1 MGTRVAVDI
10 GGTFTDL
17 VHLDGDEIGLAK
29 ASTTPGRFEA
39 GVMATV
45 AQAQLRDVEFLAH
58 GTTVVIN
65 TLTERSGAPPALL
78 TTRGCRDVLEI
89 AKGNR
94 PDLYNLLFHKPEPF
108 VPRRLRLE
116 VGERMAYTGEVLEPL
131 DEDSVREAVARAR
144 ELGAEAVAICFL
156 HAYANPAHEERAGEL
171 VHELW
176 PEAQI
181 TLSHDLTGEWREY
194 HRTSTAVLDA
204 YVKPTVARYL
214 GALAARLEEAG
225 ITRDTQFAM
234 QSNCGVSRFAVA
246 AEQPIHLVESGPVG
260 GIIGAAAIGAATQ
273 RPNVITLDIGGTTAK
288 ASLIERGEVKLTSD
302 YHIERTPTE
311 AGYPIKVPVVDIVEI
326 GAGGGS
332 IAWLDPAGAL
342 KVGPR
347 SAGAEPGPACYGL
360 GGTEP
365 TLTDAQVVCGRLD
378 PEAFLGGR
386 LPLDPDRARAALAP
400 IAETLGTS
408 VEETALGVIRI
419 ADANMINL
427 LRLVSVRRG
436 RDPRD
441 FALLACGGGGPL
453 HATTLAAELRV
464 PEVLIPRAPGHF
476 SALGML
482 MSDLRHDLVRTRLE
496 RLDDIAAAE
505 VDGVWRELEER
516 MLATFASERVAAG
529 EVGFVRAADMRY
541 AGQEHAVTV
550 ALADGTFDD
559 ATRDDVRARF
569 HEAHELLY
577 GFRLDVA
584 AEFVNFRLTGFG
596 AVRKPPLRGFSA
608 ARDGAATARSR
619 HVLLEGHGSVEA
631 DVRDREALGPGDE
644 LDGPAIVEEAASTTL
659 LLPGQRLTVD
669 DYGNLEVRT

>member
-1 MGTRVAVDI
+1 MGTRAAVDI

-39 GVMATV
+39 GVMDAV
-45 AQAQLRDVEFLAH
+45 AQAGLRDVEFLAH

-65 TLTERSGAPPALL
+65 TLTERSGSPPALL

-116 VGERMAYTGEVLEPL
+116 VGERIAYTGEVLEAL
-131 DEDSVREAVARAR
+131 DEDSVREAVDRARA
-144 ELGAEAVAICFL
+144 LGAEAVAICFL
-156 HAYANPAHEERAGEL
+156 HAYANSEHERRAGEL

-214 GALAARLEEAG
+214 GALAQRLDEAG
-225 ITRDTQFAM
+225 IGRDTQFAM
-234 QSNCGVSRFAVA
+234 QSNGGVSRFAVA

-260 GIIGAAAIGAATQ
+260 GIIGAAAIGAATG

-288 ASLIERGEVKLTSD
+288 SSLIERGEVRLSSD
-302 YHIERTPTE
+302 YHIERTPTD

-347 SAGAEPGPACYGL
+347 SAGAEPGPASYGL

-365 TLTDAQVVCGRLD
+365 TLTDAQVICGRLD
-378 PEAFLGGR
+378 PHAFLGGR
-386 LPLDPDRARAALAP
+386 LPLDPDRACAALAP
-400 IAETLGTS
+400 IAQALGAS

-464 PEVLIPRAPGHF
+464 PEVLVPRAPGHF

-482 MSDLRHDLVRTRLE
+482 MSDLRHDLVRTRLQ
-496 RLDDIAAAE
+496 RLDDIDAAE

-516 MLATFASERVAAG
+516 MLATFADERVAADD
-529 EVGFVRAADMRY
+529 VAFVRAADMRY

-550 ALADGTFDD
+550 ALADGAFDE
-559 ATRDDVRARF
+559 ATRDEVRARF
-569 HEAHELLY
+569 HDAHERLY

-596 AVRKPPLRGFSA
+596 AVRKPPLRRLAA
-608 ARDGAATARSR
+608 ARDGAREPRSR
-619 HVLLEGHGSVEA
+619 SVLLEQHGTVEA
-631 DVRDREALGPGDE
+631 EVHDRDGLVPGDRLE
-644 LDGPAIVEEAASTTL
+644 GPAIVEEAASTTL
-659 LLPGQRLTVD
+659 LLPGQHLTVD
-669 DYGNLEVRT
+669 EYGNLEVRT

>member
-17 VHLDGDEIGLAK
+17 VHLDGEEIGLAK
-29 ASTTPGRFEA
+29 ASTTPGRFEV
-39 GVMATV
+39 GVMDAV
-45 AQAQLRDVEFLAH
+45 AQAQLGDVEFLAH

-65 TLTERSGAPPALL
+65 TLTERSGTPPALL

-131 DEDSVREAVARAR
+131 DEDSVREAVERAR

-156 HAYANPAHEERAGEL
+156 HAYANPAHEARAGEL

-214 GALAARLEEAG
+214 GALAARLDEAG
-225 ITRDTQFAM
+225 IARDTQFAM
-234 QSNCGVSRFAVA
+234 QSNGGVSRFAVA

-288 ASLIERGEVKLTSD
+288 ASLIERGEVKLSSD
-302 YHIERTPTE
+302 YHIERTPTD

-365 TLTDAQVVCGRLD
+365 TLTDAHVICGRLD
-378 PEAFLGGR
+378 PQAFLGGR
-386 LPLDPDRARAALAP
+386 LPLDPERARAALAP

-496 RLDDIAAAE
+496 RLDDIAGAE

-529 EVGFVRAADMRY
+529 EVSFVRAADMRY

-550 ALADGTFDD
+550 ALAQGAFDE
-559 ATRDDVRARF
+559 ATRDDVRGRF
-569 HEAHELLY
+569 HEAHDLLY

-596 AVRKPPLRGFSA
+596 AVRKPPLRRLAA
-608 ARDGAATARSR
+608 ARDGAGPSRSR
-619 HVLLEGHGSVEA
+619 PVLLEGHGTVEA
-631 DVRDREALGPGDE
+631 EVRDREALGPGDALE
-644 LDGPAIVEEAASTTL
+644 GPAIVEEAASTTL

>member
-1 MGTRVAVDI
+1 MATRVAVDI

-39 GVMATV
+39 GVMDAV
-45 AQAQLRDVEFLAH
+45 AQAQLHEVEFLAH

-116 VGERMAYTGEVLEPL
+116 VAERMAYTGEVIEPL

-171 VHELW
+171 VRELW

-194 HRTSTAVLDA
+194 HRTSSAVLDA

-214 GALAARLEEAG
+214 GALAARLDEAG
-225 ITRDTQFAM
+225 IARDTQFAM
-234 QSNCGVSRFAVA
+234 QSNGGVSRFAVA

-288 ASLIERGEVKLTSD
+288 ASLIEGGEVKLSSD
-302 YHIERTPTE
+302 YHIERTPTH

-360 GGTEP
+360 GGNEP

-386 LPLDPDRARAALAP
+386 LPLDPERARAALAP
-400 IAETLGTS
+400 IAEMLGTS

-453 HATTLAAELRV
+453 HATTLGAELRV

-496 RLDDIAAAE
+496 RLDDIADAE
-505 VDGVWRELEER
+505 VDGVWRELEGR

-529 EVGFVRAADMRY
+529 EVSFVRAADMRY

-550 ALADGTFDD
+550 ALADGAFDE
-559 ATRDDVRARF
+559 ATRDEVRARF

-577 GFRLDVA
+577 GFRLEVA

-596 AVRKPPLRGFSA
+596 AVRKPPLRRLA
-608 ARDGAATARSR
+608 APSDGAAVARSR
-619 HVLLEGHGSVEA
+619 PVLLEGHGTVEA
-631 DVRDREALGPGDE
+631 EVRDRDALGAGDQLE
-644 LDGPAIVEEAASTTL
+644 GPAIVEEAASTTL

>member
-1 MGTRVAVDI
+1 
-10 GGTFTDL
+10 
-17 VHLDGDEIGLAK
+17 
-29 ASTTPGRFEA
+29 
-39 GVMATV
+39 
-45 AQAQLRDVEFLAH
+45 
-58 GTTVVIN
+58 
-65 TLTERSGAPPALL
+65 
-78 TTRGCRDVLEI
+78 
-89 AKGNR
+89 
-94 PDLYNLLFHKPEPF
+94 NLLFHKPEPF

-116 VGERMAYTGEVLEPL
+116 VGERIAYTGEVLEAL
-131 DEDSVREAVARAR
+131 DEDSVREAVQVARA
-144 ELGAEAVAICFL
+144 LGAEAVAICFL
-156 HAYANPAHEERAGEL
+156 HAYANPEHERRAGEL
-171 VHELW
+171 VNELW

-214 GALAARLEEAG
+214 GALAQRLDEAG
-225 ITRDTQFAM
+225 IGRDTQFAM
-234 QSNCGVSRFAVA
+234 QSNGGVSRFAVA

-260 GIIGAAAIGAATQ
+260 GIIGAAAIGAATG
-273 RPNVITLDIGGTTAK
+273 RLNVITLDIGGTTAK

-302 YHIERTPTE
+302 YHIERTPTD

-347 SAGAEPGPACYGL
+347 SAGAEPGPASYGL

-365 TLTDAQVVCGRLD
+365 TLTDAQVICGRLD
-378 PEAFLGGR
+378 PGAFLGGR

-400 IAETLGTS
+400 IAEALGAS

-464 PEVLIPRAPGHF
+464 PEVLVPRAPGHF

-496 RLDDIAAAE
+496 RLDDIDGAE
-505 VDGVWRELEER
+505 VDGVWRELEQR
-516 MLATFASERVAAG
+516 MRATFADERVAADD
-529 EVGFVRAADMRY
+529 VAFVRAADMRY

-550 ALADGTFDD
+550 ALADGAFDE
-559 ATRDDVRARF
+559 AARDEVRVRF
-569 HEAHELLY
+569 HDAHERLY
-577 GFRLDVA
+577 GFRLDVV

-596 AVRKPPLRGFSA
+596 AVHKPPLRRLAA
-608 ARDGAATARSR
+608 ARDVAHEPRSR
-619 HVLLEGHGSVEA
+619 SVLLEQHGTVAAEVH
-631 DVRDREALGPGDE
+631 DRDALVPGDRLE
-644 LDGPAIVEEAASTTL
+644 GPAIVEEAASTTL

-669 DYGNLEVRT
+669 EYGNLEVRT

>member
-1 MGTRVAVDI
+1 MGTRAAVDI

-39 GVMATV
+39 GVMDAV
-45 AQAQLRDVEFLAH
+45 AQADVRDVEFLAH

-116 VGERMAYTGEVLEPL
+116 VDERMAYTGEVLEPL
-131 DEDSVREAVARAR
+131 DEDSVRAAVARAR

-156 HAYANPAHEERAGEL
+156 HAYANPAHERRAGEL
-171 VHELW
+171 VHGLW

-181 TLSHDLTGEWREY
+181 TISHDLTGEWREY

-214 GALAARLEEAG
+214 GALATRLDEAG
-225 ITRDTQFAM
+225 IARDTQFAM
-234 QSNCGVSRFAVA
+234 QSNGGVSRFAVA

-288 ASLIERGEVKLTSD
+288 ASLIERGEVKLASD
-302 YHIERTPTE
+302 YHIERTPTN

-378 PEAFLGGR
+378 PDAFLGGR
-386 LPLDPDRARAALAP
+386 LRLDPEKARAALAP
-400 IAETLGTS
+400 IAEVLGAS
-408 VEETALGVIRI
+408 VEETALGAIRI

-441 FALLACGGGGPL
+441 FVLLACGGGGPL
-453 HATTLAAELRV
+453 HAATLAAELRV
-464 PEVLIPRAPGHF
+464 PEVLVPRAPGHF

-496 RLDDIAAAE
+496 RLDDIAGGD
-505 VDGVWRELEER
+505 VDGVWRDLEER
-516 MLATFASERVAAG
+516 MLETFASERVAAAD
-529 EVGFVRAADMRY
+529 VTFVRAADMRY

-550 ALADGTFDD
+550 ALAEGAFDE
-559 ATRDDVRARF
+559 AARDDVRARF
-569 HEAHELLY
+569 HDAHERLY

-596 AVRKPPLRGFSA
+596 AVRKPPLRRLAA
-608 ARDGAATARSR
+608 ARDRVPEPRSR
-619 HVLLEGHGSVEA
+619 SVLLEEHGTVEA
-631 DVRDREALGPGDE
+631 EVRDRDGLRPGDE
-644 LDGPAIVEEAASTTL
+644 LQGPAIVEEAASTTL
-659 LLPGQRLTVD
+659 LPPGQRLTVD
-669 DYGNLEVRT
+669 EYGNLEVRT